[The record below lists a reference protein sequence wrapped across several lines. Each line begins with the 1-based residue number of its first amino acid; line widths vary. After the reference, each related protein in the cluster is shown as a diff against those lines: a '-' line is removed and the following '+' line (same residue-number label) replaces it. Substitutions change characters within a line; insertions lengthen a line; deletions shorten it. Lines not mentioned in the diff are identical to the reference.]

1 MTSSP
6 ENYNVALCREG
17 AVNSVPIVLMSRV
30 VKWAF
35 CECTHHKEL
44 ANTRRLHVLTDYL
57 VCGAL
62 SCEELSGV
70 KPRIDL
76 PEEESQV
83 RPSHERYLAHF
94 SGKCSRHRMK
104 QNAYIYMLHCRI
116 EYKTYY
122 EKRN

>member
-1 MTSSP
+1 MVQKKEEGRSQTPLLLLLLPRASLQSASIFSHNKKSKCRRTCTTEVNWSLLCQETTSLTSLTTSSP

-44 ANTRRLHVLTDYL
+44 ASTRRLHVLTDYL

-62 SCEELSGV
+62 SC
-70 KPRIDL
+70 
-76 PEEESQV
+76 
-83 RPSHERYLAHF
+83 
-94 SGKCSRHRMK
+94 
-104 QNAYIYMLHCRI
+104 
-116 EYKTYY
+116 
-122 EKRN
+122 